1 MQCRPIRAGCGR
13 EPYLPNRRARRGVPS
28 NRPELRVRQA
38 LQRVDLRAEL
48 LGLGSLLRRVLCEH
62 SQRAGETSEVLANE
76 TLFVGEREE

>member
-62 SQRAGETSEVLANE
+62 SQRAGETSEVLE
-76 TLFVGEREE
+76 TKHFLLEREE